1 MQILC
6 MYLLTT
12 WKRAWRKHAQ
22 CTYQWFW
29 SLWNMTHIY
38 IQCCG
43 KFWDK
48 SLVSQ
53 HSVNHQQQPWN
64 TLCRNGTMHCNG
76 ASGQLCSA
84 HHGSN
89 QCAPVQ
95 LFVASDVSLCA
106 FKPHRKRL
114 LSTVILKVCY
124 FAREQAGIKFTDR
137 PCNLEGIRWISSCL
151 LDFFFQLQP
160 CDSRWWKNVFAFN
173 LSMHEILL
181 RELREEER
189 ARHQFSYD
197 DEFFKSAHLSA
208 CLVASTTL
216 TGFCRDCHSS
226 QKWMRQMALIQVL
239 IVIGGHEHGVHG
251 DGWHWQETGDGGHSF
266 IHGYTWIFENC
277 DAADLALGDP
287 TCGIIQWLTF
297 TQN

>member
-1 MQILC
+1 MRVTATWLESHQTLTLIDGETWCFSEKRFCYTSFTIFCQTLLSPSMSDHDPDELMQILC

-76 ASGQLCSA
+76 ASGQLCSV
-84 HHGSN
+84 HHGTN

-95 LFVASDVSLCA
+95 LFVASAVSPFA
-106 FKPHRKRL
+106 FKL
-114 LSTVILKVCY
+114 C
-124 FAREQAGIKFTDR
+124 
-137 PCNLEGIRWISSCL
+137 C
-151 LDFFFQLQP
+151 
-160 CDSRWWKNVFAFN
+160 
-173 LSMHEILL
+173 
-181 RELREEER
+181 
-189 ARHQFSYD
+189 
-197 DEFFKSAHLSA
+197 
-208 CLVASTTL
+208 L
-216 TGFCRDCHSS
+216 TGND
-226 QKWMRQMALIQVL
+226 
-239 IVIGGHEHGVHG
+239 
-251 DGWHWQETGDGGHSF
+251 
-266 IHGYTWIFENC
+266 Y
-277 DAADLALGDP
+277 
-287 TCGIIQWLTF
+287 
-297 TQN
+297 